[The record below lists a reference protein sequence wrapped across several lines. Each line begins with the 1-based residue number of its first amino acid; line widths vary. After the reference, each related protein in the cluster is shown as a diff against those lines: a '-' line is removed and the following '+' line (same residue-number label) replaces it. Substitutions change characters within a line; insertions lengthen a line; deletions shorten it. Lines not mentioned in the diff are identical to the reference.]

1 MTNNIVYN
9 GRELPAYQAPAYG
22 YTSTIVHR
30 GVAYV
35 SGHVPKTGAYDL
47 NPGKVGR
54 DVSLEEA
61 QAAAQLAVM
70 NALSTLNEAIGGLEN
85 VEQFLKIT
93 VFVASAADFNQQPK
107 VADAATNLLHD
118 IFGKRGSHARSA
130 VGVAELP
137 RNSCVEIELTVAVKE
152 GA

>member
-1 MTNNIVYN
+1 MSESTIYN
-9 GRELPAYQAPAYG
+9 GYELPPFQPPAYG

-35 SGHVPKTGAYDL
+35 SGHVPKTGMYDL
-47 NPGKVGR
+47 HPGKVGR
-54 DVSLEEA
+54 DVSLDEA
-61 QAAAQLAVM
+61 QAAAKLAVM
-70 NALSTLNEAIGGLEN
+70 NALSTLNEAIGGLDK

-93 VFVASAADFNQQPK
+93 LFVASAPNFNHQPK

-137 RNSCVEIELTVAVKE
+137 RNSSVEIELTVAVKTS
-152 GA
+152 A